1 MRPIHNRMPVVL
13 DDPAPDDWINPTKAD
28 SLSPKQLLIPAPDE
42 VLLVQPASPRANSA
56 KNDGPQLIIAT

>member
-1 MRPIHNRMPVVL
+1 MNSTEA
-13 DDPAPDDWINPTKAD
+13 DP
-28 SLSPKQLLIPAPDE
+28 LSPKRLLIPAPDE